1 VKRKGLATGFSV
13 SLWWSGYIGL
23 IITQPTHLP
32 FCYEESVGMNRN
44 HIHVLNIFGLL
55 GLSFVLLM
63 GLVLQLAL
71 NELPCPL
78 CLLQRI
84 GFVMVMFGFM
94 LNVKYG
100 AAQRHYGVILLGAL
114 FGAATA
120 LRQISLHVIPGTP
133 AYGSPIFGMHYYTW
147 AFILFGATILAV
159 SILLMLWKE
168 EWQTQT
174 FEMTRFGHWACVLA
188 LISVGLNLLST
199 FVECGP
205 FECPADPTSYWLFN

>member
-1 VKRKGLATGFSV
+1 
-13 SLWWSGYIGL
+13 
-23 IITQPTHLP
+23 
-32 FCYEESVGMNRN
+32 MNRD
-44 HIHVLNIFGLL
+44 HINVLNILGLL

-63 GLVLQLAL
+63 GLVFQVVL

-84 GFVMVMFGFM
+84 GFVMMMFGFM

-114 FGAATA
+114 FGAVTA

-147 AFILFGATILAV
+147 AFVIFSLAILGVA
-159 SILLMLWKE
+159 ILLILWKE
-168 EWQTQT
+168 EWQSQG
-174 FEMTRFGHWACVLA
+174 FKMTRFGCWVSVLA
-188 LISVGLNLLST
+188 LAAVGLNLLST

-205 FECPADPTSYWLFN
+205 FECPADPTSYWLLN